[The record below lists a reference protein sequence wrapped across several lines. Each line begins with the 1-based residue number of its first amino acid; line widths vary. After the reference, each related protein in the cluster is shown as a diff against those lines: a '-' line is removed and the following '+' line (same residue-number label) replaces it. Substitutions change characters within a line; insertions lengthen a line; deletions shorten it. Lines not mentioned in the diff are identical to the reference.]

1 MSGMHSTF
9 SSSITGDKQHSYAIL
24 SAMQQGSAAEGSRPQ
39 VSAGQQAQEP
49 DAASVSSF
57 GSSISLL
64 KGKLHRPFN
73 KKASDSGKSSSLVA
87 RQRAAED
94 ANAMA
99 LKSQVRPHH

>member
-9 SSSITGDKQHSYAIL
+9 SSSITGDKQHSYAVL
-24 SAMQQGSAAEGSRPQ
+24 SAMQQGSAAEASPP
-39 VSAGQQAQEP
+39 QQAQEP

-57 GSSISLL
+57 GSSVSLL

-73 KKASDSGKSSSLVA
+73 NKASDSGKSSSLVA
-87 RQRAAED
+87 RQRAAKN